1 MRHRKAGH
9 KLGRSEAHRR
19 ATLRNLAAGLFEHG
33 QITTTV
39 AKAKALQPFAEKLIT
54 RAKKGDLHSRRIVA
68 AKLTDRIM
76 ADDEDQVERNRY
88 GELRSGP
95 KLVKHVMEEV
105 APRFADR
112 AGGYTRI
119 IRLEKRRIGD
129 ASELCIIQLVGDED
143 GPEIRGQ
150 KGNRRKAADRRAAF
164 ASKVLKGADKKPQK
178 QDAKDEAKAE
188 EEPKAEAEAP
198 AEGASEESKSEE

>member
-9 KLGRSEAHRR
+9 KLGRTEAHRR

-95 KLVKHVMEEV
+95 RLVKHVMEEI

-129 ASELCIIQLVGDED
+129 ASELCVIQLVGDED

-164 ASKVLKGADKKPQK
+164 ASKVLKDSGKTSR
-178 QDAKDEAKAE
+178 KDEGKAD
-188 EEPKAEAEAP
+188 EEPEAEAEAP
-198 AEGASEESKSEE
+198 AEASSEEGKSEE

>member
-9 KLGRSEAHRR
+9 KLGRTEAHRR

-95 KLVKHVMEEV
+95 RLVKHVMEEI

-119 IRLEKRRIGD
+119 VRLEKRRIGD
-129 ASELCIIQLVGDED
+129 ASELCVIQLVGDED

-164 ASKVLKGADKKPQK
+164 ASKVLKDSGKKSR
-178 QDAKDEAKAE
+178 KDEGKPD

-198 AEGASEESKSEE
+198 AEASSEESKSEE

>member
-1 MRHRKAGH
+1 MRHRKAGF
-9 KLGRSEAHRR
+9 KLGRTEAHRR

-39 AKAKALQPFAEKLIT
+39 PKAKAVQPFVEKLIT
-54 RAKKGDLHSRRIVA
+54 RAKKGDIHSRRLVA
-68 AKLTDRIM
+68 ARLTDRIM
-76 ADDEDQVERNRY
+76 ADNEDQVERNRY

-112 AGGYTRI
+112 PGGYTRI
-119 IRLEKRRIGD
+119 VRLGKRRIGD
-129 ASELCIIQLVGDED
+129 ASELCVLQLVGDED

-150 KGNRRKAADRRAAF
+150 KGNRRKAADRRAEF
-164 ASKVLKGADKKPQK
+164 AKKVLKPKKA
-178 QDAKDEAKAE
+178 AKTEAKAE
-188 EEPKAEAEAP
+188 PAAEEPAGEQA
-198 AEGASEESKSEE
+198 ASEE

>member
-9 KLGRSEAHRR
+9 KLGRTEAHRR

-95 KLVKHVMEEV
+95 RLVKHVMEEI

-119 IRLEKRRIGD
+119 VRLEKRRIGD
-129 ASELCIIQLVGDED
+129 ASELCVIQLVGDED

-164 ASKVLKGADKKPQK
+164 ASKVLKDSGKTSR
-178 QDAKDEAKAE
+178 KDEGKAD

-198 AEGASEESKSEE
+198 AETPSEESKSEE

>member
-9 KLGRSEAHRR
+9 KLGRTEAHRR

-76 ADDEDQVERNRY
+76 ADDEDRVERNRY

-95 KLVKHVMEEV
+95 RLVKHVMEEI

-119 IRLEKRRIGD
+119 IRLGKRRIGD
-129 ASELCIIQLVGDED
+129 ASELCVIQLVGDED

-164 ASKVLKGADKKPQK
+164 ASKVLKDSGKTSR
-178 QDAKDEAKAE
+178 KDEGKAD

-198 AEGASEESKSEE
+198 AETPSEESKSEE

>member
-9 KLGRSEAHRR
+9 KLGRTEAHRR

-76 ADDEDQVERNRY
+76 ADDEDRVERNRY

-95 KLVKHVMEEV
+95 RLVKHVMEEI
-105 APRFADR
+105 APRFTDR

-119 IRLEKRRIGD
+119 IRLGKRRIGD
-129 ASELCIIQLVGDED
+129 ASELCVIQLVGDED

-164 ASKVLKGADKKPQK
+164 ASKVLKDSGKTSR
-178 QDAKDEAKAE
+178 KDEGKPD
-188 EEPKAEAEAP
+188 EEPKAEVEAP
-198 AEGASEESKSEE
+198 AEASSEESKSEE